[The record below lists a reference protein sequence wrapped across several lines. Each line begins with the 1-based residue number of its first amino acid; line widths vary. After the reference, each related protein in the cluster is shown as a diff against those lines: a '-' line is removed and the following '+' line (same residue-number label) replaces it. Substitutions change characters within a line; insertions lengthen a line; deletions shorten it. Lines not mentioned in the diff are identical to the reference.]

1 MINEENRAA
10 QADALISLL
19 KSSLSSDGSQ
29 SFGQLV
35 LYTTFGVI
43 RGRIGFNFAQELTG
57 HTDGAGGAIKFSREI
72 VELDDVSIEH
82 YSNHLPTA
90 SFERLYI
97 RLVEVQAFA
106 LLKS

>member
-1 MINEENRAA
+1 LINEENRAA

-43 RGRIGFNFAQELTG
+43 RGRIGFNFAQELSG
-57 HTDGAGGAIKFSREI
+57 HTDEPGGDIRYSREI
-72 VELDDVSIEH
+72 VELDDVSVEH

-90 SFERLYI
+90 SFGRLYV
-97 RLVEVQAFA
+97 RLVDVQAFA
-106 LLKS
+106 LLKA